1 MFLLLRGPGGEPRR
15 MRLYVQGAEDFWT
28 ATMVGEDEPPPTP
41 SSLQGVC
48 FFGRTPEEAKAAALS
63 FFGRVESVN

>member
-1 MFLLLRGPGGEPRR
+1 

-41 SSLQGVC
+41 GVMQGVC
-48 FFGRTPEEAKAAALS
+48 FFGRTPEEAKAYL
-63 FFGRVESVN
+63 GLLEPKN